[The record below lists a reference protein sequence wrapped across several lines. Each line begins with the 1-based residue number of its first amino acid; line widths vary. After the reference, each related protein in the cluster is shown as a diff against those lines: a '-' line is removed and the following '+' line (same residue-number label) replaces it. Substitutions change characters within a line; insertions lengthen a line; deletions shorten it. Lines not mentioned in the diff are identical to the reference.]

1 MPPIRPDMDVYAK
14 NRKRLEN
21 AGVSGGEGDLCALI
35 AYETGLSYGEV
46 RKRLLLSGGCDAFF
60 EVTDAE
66 IARRIDADVCR
77 RLAGEP
83 VQYITGET
91 DFYGRTFFTS
101 PGVLIPRFDTECV
114 VDVVLE
120 HLKPHGH
127 LLDLCCGS
135 GCIGL
140 TAALCRDA
148 CVTLVDVSEAA
159 LALSKKNAAHFGVDA
174 SIVRCDVLTDRVNGL
189 FDLVVSNPPYIPTRD
204 LDGLSVEVKNEPM
217 LALDGGEDGLLF
229 YRRIAPS
236 FCEVL
241 RPGGFLVFE
250 VGIGEASAVL
260 DILQKSGYRN
270 LETRCDYGGIERVV
284 FGQKEF

>member
-1 MPPIRPDMDVYAK
+1 MMDVYAE

-21 AGVSGGEGDLCALI
+21 AGVTGGEGDLCALI
-35 AYETGLSYGEV
+35 AFETGLSYGEV

-66 IARRIDADVCR
+66 TIRRINADVDR

-91 DFYGRTFFTS
+91 DFYGRTFFTA

-120 HLKPHGH
+120 RLRPDGD

-140 TAALCRDA
+140 TAAICRGA
-148 CVTLVDVSEAA
+148 RVTLADVSEAA
-159 LALSKKNAAHFGVDA
+159 LELTRKNAAHFGIDA
-174 SIVRCDVLTDRVNGL
+174 RIVHCDVLAERPEGL
-189 FDLVVSNPPYIPTRD
+189 FDMVVSNPPYIPTRD
-204 LDGLSVEVKNEPM
+204 LAGLSVEVKNEPV

-236 FCEVL
+236 FYDTL

-250 VGIGEASAVL
+250 VGEGEASAVS
-260 DILQKSGYRN
+260 DILQQCGYRSID
-270 LETRCDYGGIERVV
+270 TRRDYGGIERVV